1 MTTEIREMGFDI
13 EEEAAERTTLAE
25 IKQNRYQSESD
36 LKSSIITLKQSED
49 VIQRQWIEYDK
60 CEHEI
65 KELEKQIT
73 ETTDTEERQ
82 GLVAG
87 KCKVRTREDQ
97 ILEAMNK
104 EKEILQQAKIN
115 ISALNKKIREL
126 EEQESK
132 VLDKEIDENHL
143 VRVHF

>member
-1 MTTEIREMGFDI
+1 MTIEIRKMGFDI
-13 EEEAAERTTLAE
+13 EEGTAEMTTLAE

-87 KCKVRTREDQ
+87 KCKVRAREDQ
-97 ILEAMNK
+97 ILSLFCVSCLGYLLLKFFDLVFAFV
-104 EKEILQQAKIN
+104 
-115 ISALNKKIREL
+115 
-126 EEQESK
+126 
-132 VLDKEIDENHL
+132 VLHPLSLDHIFTLFEGDDA
-143 VRVHF
+143 RF